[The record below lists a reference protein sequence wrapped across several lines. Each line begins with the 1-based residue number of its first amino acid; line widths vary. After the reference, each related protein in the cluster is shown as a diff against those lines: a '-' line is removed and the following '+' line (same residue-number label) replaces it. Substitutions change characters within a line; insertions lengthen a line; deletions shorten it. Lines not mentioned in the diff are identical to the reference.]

1 MNRVLASTNKNL
13 ILDIDIQ
20 ICAYVDHPRKVNAHD
35 KVKPPA
41 RGDDEDKATENQ
53 EIIILS
59 LLWHGRKEEEDLN
72 KKNPSYFHNVFK
84 MRYVVNKVTST
95 TILITVDY

>member
-1 MNRVLASTNKNL
+1 MNRVLASTNKNV

-20 ICAYVDHPRKVNAHD
+20 ICAYVDPPRKVNAHD

-72 KKNPSYFHNVFK
+72 KKNTSYFHNVFK
-84 MRYVVNKVTST
+84 MRYAVNMVT